1 MGNVF
6 WDIILFAVIAA
17 VLLYRLRSVLGTRAE
32 DDPPPFDLP
41 AAKPPADAA
50 QAALPSGVS
59 PAAPV
64 PPPQMVP
71 HWAAAL
77 PNFDLVATAT
87 AHHQLGPFA
96 AVDPGFHP
104 ADFIEKAKKAF
115 AMVLTA
121 YSEGNRN
128 TLEFLLSA
136 SLFTAFRNQIEARAV
151 ENETYHITLHNIKR
165 AVISGAKLDG
175 TMAEIT
181 VDFTAEQTVTHKNAD
196 GELLG
201 EGDGKRRI
209 THDRWTFAR
218 DLRSQ
223 DPVWRL
229 IRTEE
234 MDD

>member
-17 VLLYRLRSVLGTRAE
+17 VLLYRLRSVLGERSE
-32 DDPPPFDLP
+32 DDPPSFDLP
-41 AAKPPADAA
+41 AAKPTNMPVDAA
-50 QAALPSGVS
+50 PLAAPAAALA
-59 PAAPV
+59 PA
-64 PPPQMVP
+64 PQMIS
-71 HWAAAL
+71 HWASAL

-96 AVDPGFHP
+96 AVDPSFHP
-104 ADFIEKAKKAF
+104 ADFLDKAKKAF
-115 AMVLTA
+115 SMVLTA
-121 YSEGNRN
+121 YGEGNKN

-165 AVISGAKLDG
+165 AVVSGAKLEG

>member
-17 VLLYRLRSVLGTRAE
+17 VLLYRLRSVLGERSE
-32 DDPPPFDLP
+32 DDPPSFDMP
-41 AAKPPADAA
+41 AAKPTNMPADVVSP
-50 QAALPSGVS
+50 QAA
-59 PAAPV
+59 AAPAL
-64 PPPQMVP
+64 PPQMSS
-71 HWAAAL
+71 HWASAL

-96 AVDPGFHP
+96 AVDPSFHP
-104 ADFIEKAKKAF
+104 ADFLDKAKKAF
-115 AMVLTA
+115 SMVLTA
-121 YSEGNRN
+121 YSEGNKN

-165 AVISGAKLDG
+165 AVVSGAKLEG

>member
-41 AAKPPADAA
+41 AVKPTNMPADATPPA
-50 QAALPSGVS
+50 AAAL
-59 PAAPV
+59 PV
-64 PPPQMVP
+64 PPPQMLS
-71 HWAAAL
+71 HWASAL

-104 ADFIEKAKKAF
+104 ADFLDKAKKAF

-151 ENETYHITLHNIKR
+151 ENETYHIVLHNIKR

-201 EGDGKRRI
+201 DGDGKRRI